1 MGNKGSTKAK
11 FNSTP
16 TTDGKSKS
24 YEDLE
29 ERDLNIRIESIQRDD
44 MLVINVIKKELKE
57 NVSVFILNN
66 LIMGTQFF
74 SDHREVITRLQHI
87 SASPQEKE
95 MNKTLLKDETMECT
109 YPDAIMD
116 EVNKNVIF
124 RPPGEFGE
132 SETLVTKR
140 IYVINDLI
148 EVVNSGEIPQYTSI
162 DKPCYQVKIDEA
174 GRKGFV
180 KLLQVEK
187 NSPMV
192 NSMEYDIDYDNPIP
206 GPSSR
211 SDSEYDYSRIT
222 DLRTPKPIEVSDSF
236 ERRDTLPKSCFT
248 RIFVACDPKNIF
260 KNDSNND
267 SEKDMGELDVEDFT
281 KELVY
286 INSNGFMGYF
296 QNGLFPTTLGKS
308 LGFSENAIKSAK
320 AISGKIFCDEF
331 DTQTEVNRPF
341 EVIPAV
347 AIPWPEDQTIEFVYR
362 DDRPTI
368 VDTRTGTIYKWPTSG
383 PGSMIEE
390 IRNMTAVLVPKGYAK
405 KKGVNMHES
414 LEWEINFPK
423 AERYLEA
430 RMSHAQMKCMLLL
443 LTLHKTFIA
452 PVTQQNGLLV
462 EHIRTHM
469 FWECER
475 DYRSWPE
482 HRLGTKLLRVIKS
495 LQHRLFLGVCPDYFI
510 KERNL
515 FENIP
520 KMYLNYAQK
529 LLLDVLANPVP
540 FFIKALGNLRYSSG
554 KFYTPLNLQILYEKI
569 ITKSAAIQ
577 QNPQLAYNIVPQ
589 LKRRIYKD
597 PDRMVQH
604 LKELKRKERIIKD
617 RLRQKEEQQ
626 KYEEAEHANKM
637 EIDVEEPI
645 DKELDMWKTKSI
657 LSIFIENFIAIG
669 KESAELA
676 TISQGL
682 FYLKQATYLAKILE
696 DCCGAFLEDIRHW
709 RRIIAKEEAVIKRKI
724 IRVSSH
730 ATGEGKPRTPLRNS
744 TSFNEVPIKFVSET
758 ATNPQALRS
767 NNLIHPNLEK
777 GDTYSKN
784 GWAFKAVNSKKK
796 TVVFVE

>member
-1 MGNKGSTKAK
+1 MGGSC
-11 FNSTP
+11 
-16 TTDGKSKS
+16 SKNPK
-24 YEDLE
+24 
-29 ERDLNIRIESIQRDD
+29 ERISETIPGSVMAPNNTSSVNNEFIVESIREDD
-44 MLVINVIKKELKE
+44 RFVIETIKQELKE
-57 NVSVFILNN
+57 FASVFILNN
-66 LIMGTQFF
+66 ILMSVQFF
-74 SDHREVITRLQHI
+74 GSHKEVITRLQHV

-109 YPDAIMD
+109 YPDAIVD
-116 EVNKNVIF
+116 EVNKNVVF

-132 SETLVTKR
+132 SETLVSKR

-162 DKPCYQVKIDEA
+162 DKPCYQAKIEEA
-174 GRKGFV
+174 GKKGYV

-187 NSPMV
+187 NSPIV
-192 NSMEYDIDYDNPIP
+192 KSMEYDIYYDNATP

-211 SDSEYDYSRIT
+211 SDSEYDYSSIT
-222 DLRTPKPIEVSDSF
+222 ELRTPKPIEVSDNI
-236 ERRDTLPKSCFT
+236 ERRDTLPGSCFT
-248 RIFVACDPKNIF
+248 HISVACEPKKIL
-260 KNDSNND
+260 KNDDDND
-267 SEKDMGELDVEDFT
+267 DEEEDTDEFDVEDFT

-286 INSNGFMGYF
+286 INSNGFMKYF

-308 LGFSENAIKSAK
+308 LGFNEEAIKAAK
-320 AISGKIFCDEF
+320 AIPGKIFCDEF

-362 DDRPTI
+362 EDRPTI

-390 IRNMTAVLVPKGYAK
+390 IQNMTAVLVPKGYAK
-405 KKGVNMHES
+405 KKGVNEHES

-452 PVTQQNGLLV
+452 PVTQQNGLLP

-482 HRLGTKLLRVIKS
+482 HRLGTKLLKVIKN
-495 LQHRLFLGVCPDYFI
+495 LQRRLFLGVCPDYFI

-520 KMYLNYAQK
+520 KKYLNYAQK
-529 LLLDVLANPVP
+529 LLLDMLANPVP
-540 FFIKALGNLRYSSG
+540 FFIKALKNLRYSSG
-554 KFYTPLNLQILYEKI
+554 KFYTPLNLEILYKKI
-569 ITKSAAIQ
+569 ITKSTAIQ
-577 QNPQLAYNIVPQ
+577 DNPQLACSVVPQ

-617 RLRQKEEQQ
+617 RLRHREQQ
-626 KYEEAEHANKM
+626 KNKDVEDGANK
-637 EIDVEEPI
+637 IDIDLEEPI
-645 DKELDMWKTKSI
+645 DKELDTWKIRSV
-657 LSIFIENFIAIG
+657 LSIFIENFIALG
-669 KESAELA
+669 KESANLA

-682 FYLKQATYLAKILE
+682 FYFKQATYLAKILE
-696 DCCGAFLEDIRHW
+696 DSSGAFLEDTRLW
-709 RRIIAKEEAVIKRKI
+709 RRIIAKEEAIIKRKI

-730 ATGEGKPRTPLRNS
+730 ATGGSKPRTPIRNS
-744 TSFNEVPIKFVSET
+744 SSFNEGSKLKFISGT
-758 ATNPQALRS
+758 TTNSS
-767 NNLIHPNLEK
+767 NFEK
-777 GDTYSKN
+777 GESYIQN
-784 GWAFKAVNSKKK
+784 GALNSKKK
-796 TVVFVE
+796 TVAFVE